1 MVTAR
6 GQATDLSAGKDHGA
20 DAYFVKPFSP
30 LKLLSWLR
38 TQLN

>member
-1 MVTAR
+1 MITAR
-6 GQATDLSAGKDHGA
+6 GQATDLSAGKAHGA

-38 TQLN
+38 LNLS